1 MADLFQFF
9 LGNKSP
15 WKMYVMAGTTR
26 GRMPSLMSTARHV
39 AKRPKQF
46 MKNHSLERFLNVF
59 LFCCKKNCVMY
70 PKPRKAKWWTT
81 RNHIFSSRT
90 HVRPQCWSSFNSS
103 VHGIPNVRRWQEIDK
118 LCTKRFI
125 TVHQKGLFTLV
136 STVLD
141 IQSSCFQS
149 LPLGCK
155 AGLSPFFPRE
165 VKSVPSSVGF
175 WEGPMDCW
183 QERCDTVSKL
193 KPWGTR
199 DFAHVLKIIVMIL

>member
-1 MADLFQFF
+1 MSDLFQFF

-15 WKMYVMAGTTR
+15 WKMYVMAGTTW

-46 MKNHSLERFLNVF
+46 MKNHSLERFLSVF
-59 LFCCKKNCVMY
+59 LFVKKLCV
-70 PKPRKAKWWTT
+70 
-81 RNHIFSSRT
+81 
-90 HVRPQCWSSFNSS
+90 C
-103 VHGIPNVRRWQEIDK
+103 IPNHGKRNGELQESIYFLREPMCDPSVGLRSIHPFMEFQTCDIGKK
-118 LCTKRFI
+118 LTNCA
-125 TVHQKGLFTLV
+125 QKGSSPFIRKGWLFTLV
-136 STVLD
+136 SIVLD

-175 WEGPMDCW
+175 
-183 QERCDTVSKL
+183 
-193 KPWGTR
+193 
-199 DFAHVLKIIVMIL
+199 